1 MQDAD
6 TVLARYQARGKK
18 GLPLDGVY
26 RMLYNRELYLR
37 AYTRLYSNDGA
48 MTKGSTEETVDEMS
62 QAKIDRLITRV
73 RERKFRWTPV
83 RRVHIPKKNGKT
95 RPLGVTSWSDK
106 LLQEVI
112 RTLLENYYE
121 PQFND
126 LSHGFRPGRGCHT
139 ALQHLQHTWKGT
151 RWFIEGD
158 IKGYFDTIN
167 HDRLM
172 GILRENIKDERF
184 LRLIAELLRAGYLE
198 EWKYNQTFSGTPQG
212 SVLSPLLS
220 NIYRDKFDQYVTM
233 TLIPQY
239 TRGKVRR
246 KNPEYE
252 KLTKR
257 IAQLRQQ
264 GDKEGAK
271 HLRQQRNRISSKDPT
286 DPNYRR
292 IRYLRYA
299 DDFLIGFDGPKS
311 EAGEIKQTIKQW
323 LKENLQLDLSDAKTL
338 ITHAVEGAAR
348 FLGFDIVNQQE
359 NTQLTDGKRRI
370 NGYLGLR
377 VPSSVVENHCARYMQ
392 NGRPKH
398 RSELIKNSD
407 YSIVATYQAEYR
419 GIVQY
424 YLPAHHVYSL
434 NKLHWAMRR
443 SLLNTLAAK
452 HRTKA
457 TAMRAR
463 YETWTTTA
471 EGETLRCLQVQVE
484 REGKPPLIAQFGG
497 IALKRQPLAIL
508 DDHPPEIWNRGTE
521 LLERVLADTCE
532 LCESQKDVEVHH
544 VKKLADLKKR
554 RGGRKPSQWMVHMIA
569 RQRKTLVVCRCCHE
583 AIHAAT
589 IDERLRELGIS
600 WEKLRESR
608 VRRKVQARFGE
619 GRMET
624 G

>member
-6 TVLARYQARGKK
+6 TVLSIYQERGKK

-48 MTKGSTEETVDEMS
+48 MTKGSTKETVDEMS
-62 QAKIDRLITRV
+62 QAKVDRLIALV

-95 RPLGVTSWSDK
+95 RPLGITSWSDK

-112 RTLLENYYE
+112 RSLLESYYE

-158 IKGYFDTIN
+158 IKGYFDNIN

-172 GILRENIKDERF
+172 EILKENIKDERF
-184 LRLIAELLRAGYLE
+184 LRLIEELLQAGYLE
-198 EWKYNQTFSGTPQG
+198 EWKYNRTLSGTPQG

-220 NIYRDKFDQYVTM
+220 NIYLDKFDQYM
-233 TLIPQY
+233 TAILIPKY
-239 TRGKVRR
+239 TRGEVR
-246 KNPEYE
+246 KPNPEYTR
-252 KLTKR
+252 LTR
-257 IAQLRQQ
+257 CIAQLRQQ
-264 GDKEGAK
+264 GDKEGVK
-271 HLRQQRNRISSKDPT
+271 KLRKQRNQIPSKDPN
-286 DPNYRR
+286 DPGYRR

-311 EAGEIKQTIKQW
+311 EAEEMKQLIKEW
-323 LKENLQLDLSDAKTL
+323 LKENLQLDLSDEKTL
-338 ITHAVEGAAR
+338 ITHAVKGAAQ

-359 NTQLTDGKRRI
+359 NTQHTDGKRRI
-370 NGYLGLR
+370 NGYMGLR
-377 VPSSVVENHCARYMQ
+377 VPSTVVEKQCMRYMQ
-392 NGRPKH
+392 DGRPKH
-398 RSELIKNSD
+398 RSELMKNSD

-424 YLPAHHVYSL
+424 YLPAHNVYSL
-434 NKLHWAMRR
+434 NRLHGVMRR

-457 TAMRAR
+457 TAMRTR
-463 YETWTTTA
+463 YETMITTA
-471 EGETLRCLQVQVE
+471 EGDTLRCLQVKME
-484 REGKPPLIAQFGG
+484 REEKSPLIAQFGG

-508 DDHPPEIWNRGTE
+508 NDQPPKIWNRGTE
-521 LLERVLADTCE
+521 LLERLLADTCE
-532 LCESQKDVEVHH
+532 LCKSTMDVEVHH
-544 VKKLADLKKR
+544 IKKLANLKKR

-569 RQRKTLVVCRCCHE
+569 RQRKTLVVCRLCHE
-583 AIHAAT
+583 AIHAGT

-600 WEKLRESR
+600 WDELRESR

-619 GRMET
+619 GRMKT